1 MVAVVVALVVPNLR
15 PVLALVGAV
24 GFSSLGLLFPA
35 LVDIVSTWREASAL
49 RLAKNILILVF
60 WLVALLSGTYSA
72 ILEIKDT
79 YFSPALAS

>member
-1 MVAVVVALVVPNLR
+1 MVVALIVPNLR

-35 LVDIVSTWREASAL
+35 LVDMVITWRSASPL
-49 RLAKNILILVF
+49 HMTKNVLIIVF

-72 ILEIKDT
+72 ILEIRDT

>member
-1 MVAVVVALVVPNLR
+1 MPAVVVALVVPNLR

-35 LVDIVSTWREASAL
+35 LVDLVVAGPGASRARITKDVLIVL
-49 RLAKNILILVF
+49 F

-72 ILEIKDT
+72 LLEIKDT
-79 YFSPALAS
+79 YFSEPQAS